1 MLLKIS
7 QNSQD
12 GTDVSCEFCEIFEN
26 SYFYKTSPVAASNDL
41 WITIDV
47 ENSDSEDDDAISN
60 SSEDKI

>member
-1 MLLKIS
+1 MV
-7 QNSQD
+7 QMF
-12 GTDVSCEFCEIFEN
+12 SCDFCEIFEN
-26 SYFYKTSPVAASNDL
+26 SYFYKTSPVVASNDL

>member
-7 QNSQD
+7 QNSRD

-26 SYFYKTSPVAASNDL
+26 IYFYKTSPVVASNDL

>member
-1 MLLKIS
+1 MF
-7 QNSQD
+7 
-12 GTDVSCEFCEIFEN
+12 SCEFCEIFEN
-26 SYFYKTSPVAASNDL
+26 SYFYKISPVVGSNDL